1 MLFSIIGKVGD
12 GSTGD
17 GEGKGDV
24 FDFVEVLVGIFI
36 GILGFNKLVIEN
48 ELFWKENWSGF
59 DNLLCK
65 NLFFCVN
72 GFNWLLDSEID
83 VEGVVSVC

>member
-48 ELFWKENWSGF
+48 ELF
-59 DNLLCK
+59 
-65 NLFFCVN
+65 
-72 GFNWLLDSEID
+72 
-83 VEGVVSVC
+83 